1 MSEMIRQPPN
11 QVRPGFGPHMMYCLS
26 QNFLCMLPYVKE
38 YNGFADSRQVIVW
51 YLVENEVD
59 VELARSEGGTFT
71 TTARFKELA
80 IQLLQDN
87 LA

>member
-1 MSEMIRQPPN
+1 MIRQDPN
-11 QVRPGFGPHMMYCLS
+11 VVRADFEPHMLYCLA
-26 QNFLCMLPYVKE
+26 QNFLTMMPYVKE
-38 YNGFADSRQVIVW
+38 YNGLTDNGQVIVW

-80 IQLLQDN
+80 IQILQEK
-87 LA
+87 LQ